1 MPTPL
6 QEPDAVLLKRIR
18 TVSSLG
24 ILLDGYNLSVIAVAL
39 VPLTRQ
45 FHLTPAATGLLASSM
60 LLGSIVGGLGAG
72 ILADRFGR
80 KTLLMGDL
88 IIFMIFS
95 LLSSVVLNYHWLILF
110 RFVVG
115 LAVGADYAISPT
127 YLAEFAP
134 DKTRGYHLGYVWLA
148 WSVGA
153 VLNFALGAVLV
164 TTLPPQLSWRIL
176 FAIAIVPAGFGL
188 FLRQQLPE
196 SPRWL
201 QYGSTANTAHP
212 TSLMATSQSKSLGQA
227 WRLSLIPWFLMDF
240 STYGLG
246 LLLPVLLKSTGLTS
260 TAGAI
265 LGTGLAALCGGFGS
279 LWAMR
284 HLDSTGRI
292 VLQVRGFLLSGLG
305 LWLLAALLWMDF
317 TLFIVL
323 LGGLM
328 MVNLFNSTGP
338 GTTTG
343 IIPAEIFPTPMRAT
357 ALGVA
362 TAVSR
367 IGAVAGVFVL
377 GFIDSRYGL
386 GAVLAVAGSVALSGS
401 LLSWIW
407 RIEPNQNA
415 LPDMKEQTVRLIDH
429 SLLPND

>member
-1 MPTPL
+1 M
-6 QEPDAVLLKRIR
+6 EA
-18 TVSSLG
+18 
-24 ILLDGYNLSVIAVAL
+24 
-39 VPLTRQ
+39 
-45 FHLTPAATGLLASSM
+45 
-60 LLGSIVGGLGAG
+60 
-72 ILADRFGR
+72 
-80 KTLLMGDL
+80 L

-110 RFVVG
+110 RFVVD
-115 LAVGADYAISPT
+115 LAVGADYAILPT
-127 YLAEFAP
+127 YLIEFVP

-153 VLNFALGAVLV
+153 ALNFALGAVLV
-164 TTLPPQLSWRIL
+164 TTLPAQLSWRIL
-176 FAIAIVPAGFGL
+176 FAIAIIPAGFGL
-188 FLRQQLPE
+188 LLRQQLPK

-201 QYGSTANTAHP
+201 YYGSATNTAHP
-212 TSLMATSQSKSLGQA
+212 TSQSQSLGQA
-227 WRLSLIPWFLMDF
+227 WCLSLIPWFLMDF

-246 LLLPVLLKSTGLTS
+246 LLLPVLLKSTGLSS

-292 VLQVRGFLLSGLG
+292 VLQVRGFLLSRLG
-305 LWLLAALLWMDF
+305 LWLLAVLLWMAF
-317 TLFIVL
+317 TLFVAL
-323 LGGLM
+323 LGGLLV
-328 MVNLFNSTGP
+328 VNLFNSTGP

-367 IGAVAGVFVL
+367 FGAVAGRVCIGV
-377 GFIDSRYGL
+377 
-386 GAVLAVAGSVALSGS
+386 
-401 LLSWIW
+401 
-407 RIEPNQNA
+407 
-415 LPDMKEQTVRLIDH
+415 H
-429 SLLPND
+429 